1 MTKCVFGM
9 KTSKLKTIYTC
20 YIALYITDLK
30 DIPISL
36 FLIVYATGRWK
47 SFRLS
52 YQASRLYY
60 QPVL

>member
-1 MTKCVFGM
+1 M

-47 SFRLS
+47 
-52 YQASRLYY
+52 
-60 QPVL
+60 

>member
-1 MTKCVFGM
+1 MTKCAFGM

-47 SFRLS
+47 
-52 YQASRLYY
+52 
-60 QPVL
+60 